1 MKKYMFGKYNTS
13 QTNNEDIS
21 LPFYVLFYYGQ
32 KKGQLCAEEEV
43 PVLTRQVHE
52 KWSNIK

>member
-1 MKKYMFGKYNTS
+1 MFGKYNTS